1 MEQAIQYKRY
11 IKIGSISMQIAFR
24 YNKEGERNKTKLPI
38 PLKKSL
44 TKRTRSNKNN
54 KDCGKK
60 HRTRAKNLKMQKT
73 KEMYLCQNRNI
84 SQSKRAKRAYQV

>member
-1 MEQAIQYKRY
+1 
-11 IKIGSISMQIAFR
+11 MQIAFR

-54 KDCGKK
+54 NDCGKK
-60 HRTRAKNLKMQKT
+60 HRTRAKNLKMQKKQRRCT
-73 KEMYLCQNRNI
+73 YVKTETYRNQSEQKEHIKYDTQHLDV
-84 SQSKRAKRAYQV
+84 A

>member
-1 MEQAIQYKRY
+1 
-11 IKIGSISMQIAFR
+11 MQIAFR

-54 KDCGKK
+54 NDCGKK
-60 HRTRAKNLKMQKT
+60 HRTRAKNLKM
-73 KEMYLCQNRNI
+73 
-84 SQSKRAKRAYQV
+84 